1 MGSPKLSDID
11 HPFQKVDNRS
21 RTSTDLS
28 AHSLGS
34 SVTTSA
40 SNLET
45 KEVSSSIWKVYPS
58 WQYSKLVARHS
69 KGSVKLIYL
78 VRHAEGTHNVNRE
91 YKDIAQLDARL
102 TEKGKDQCRK
112 LRDELLTSHRN
123 SHKTHSNTSINHR
136 QGLHHLLA
144 EISADQ
150 TQSSLSSNETSSD
163 VGVCV
168 VTSPMSRCVETA
180 QLSFDFLWSE
190 LDDNKHK
197 KTNQR
202 IPFLAHE
209 SLRETVNYNCDRRR
223 PISEIAQDFPQV
235 DFSNCIHEEDILWST
250 LLSIDRYRREHE
262 EGGHLESAALH
273 LVAQRGVEALDFI
286 QKLPHSK
293 VVVCTHSAYLRCVLS
308 WGHPGGV
315 PLMVEQR
322 LDRRKDPAR
331 QEKIVDYSCILLEE
345 AKAEGDA
352 SISVEQQ
359 RLERELRSFEMYM
372 RKDYANAELRSFCLL
387 VDSNIT

>member
-1 MGSPKLSDID
+1 
-11 HPFQKVDNRS
+11 
-21 RTSTDLS
+21 
-28 AHSLGS
+28 
-34 SVTTSA
+34 
-40 SNLET
+40 
-45 KEVSSSIWKVYPS
+45 
-58 WQYSKLVARHS
+58 
-69 KGSVKLIYL
+69 
-78 VRHAEGTHNVNRE
+78 
-91 YKDIAQLDARL
+91 
-102 TEKGKDQCRK
+102 
-112 LRDELLTSHRN
+112 
-123 SHKTHSNTSINHR
+123 
-136 QGLHHLLA
+136 
-144 EISADQ
+144 
-150 TQSSLSSNETSSD
+150 
-163 VGVCV
+163 
-168 VTSPMSRCVETA
+168 
-180 QLSFDFLWSE
+180 
-190 LDDNKHK
+190 
-197 KTNQR
+197 
-202 IPFLAHE
+202 
-209 SLRETVNYNCDRRR
+209 
-223 PISEIAQDFPQV
+223 V